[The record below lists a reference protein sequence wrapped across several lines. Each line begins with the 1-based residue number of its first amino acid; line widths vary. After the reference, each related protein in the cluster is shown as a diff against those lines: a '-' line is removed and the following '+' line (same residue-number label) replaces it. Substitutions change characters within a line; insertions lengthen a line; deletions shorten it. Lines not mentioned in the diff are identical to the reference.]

1 MHRAANNAGRVF
13 SNPEVRLKRRYF
25 FIVSSGLFF
34 EHSRWFVIE
43 RSMRPRVVVVA
54 SPSINKHLGVS
65 QVLEPLLLQTTSIR
79 TYVAAPAASKSR
91 TSSNTP
97 DIIVSL
103 PGTNTPYADRNACM
117 AGRGFS

>member
-1 MHRAANNAGRVF
+1 
-13 SNPEVRLKRRYF
+13 
-25 FIVSSGLFF
+25 
-34 EHSRWFVIE
+34 
-43 RSMRPRVVVVA
+43 MRPRVVVVA
-54 SPSINKHLGVS
+54 SPSISKHLGVS

-79 TYVAAPAASKSR
+79 TYVAASAASKSR
-91 TSSNTP
+91 TSSSTP